1 MKLFRTLLQRAFLA
15 MMAIPF
21 KLLLSL
27 NYMAFCGAGSTAQL
41 CRHIAGQGMR
51 KVMIVTDKPLVELG
65 IVAKAVTALEEKGV
79 SCVIYDG
86 ILPDPT
92 FAMVNEGLALQE
104 QHDCDAVLAIGGG
117 SSIDCAKAI
126 VGAIYNGRD
135 ASKLVGYFKMKKP
148 ALPLFALPTTS
159 GTGSEA
165 TIAAVISDAE
175 SHEKFF
181 LADPKMLPRAVALD
195 SDLLLG
201 MPKAITAATGMDA
214 LTHAI
219 EGYIGLWGNEES
231 NARDYAA
238 VKMIF
243 DALPEVYTNG
253 GNADAREQMALAA
266 YYAGMSINDAGVGNV
281 HAIAHQLGRHYST
294 PHGLANAIVMPP
306 VLRFMAKAAQQRL
319 AELGYLIEVAD
330 KSDSEQLAAEKF
342 IEAVAQLNRRLG
354 IPETL
359 DSLREAD
366 FKAIAKDAVKEG
378 AGYPVPLLM
387 SRKEC
392 EAILASLATATE
404 STNGARAAA

>member
-1 MKLFRTLLQRAFLA
+1 

-27 NYMAFCGAGSTAQL
+27 NYMAFSGAGSTAQL
-41 CRHIAGQGMR
+41 CRHIAGQGLR

-65 IVAKAVTALEEKGV
+65 IVAKAVSALEEKGV

-92 FAMVNEGLALQE
+92 FAMVNEGLQLQA
-104 QHDCDAVLAIGGG
+104 QHNCDAVLAIGGG

-126 VGAIYNGRD
+126 IGAVYNGRD
-135 ASKLVGYFKMKKP
+135 AGKLVGYFKMKER

-165 TIAAVISDAE
+165 TIAAVISDAQ

-243 DALPEVYTNG
+243 ESLPEAYNNG
-253 GNADAREQMALAA
+253 SNAEAREQMALAA
-266 YYAGMSINDAGVGNV
+266 YYAGQSINDAGVGNV
-281 HAIAHQLGRHYST
+281 HAIAHQFGRYYGT

-306 VLRFMAKAAQQRL
+306 VLRFMAKAAQKPL
-319 AELGYLIEVAD
+319 AELGYLIEAAD
-330 KSDSEQLAAEKF
+330 KADSEQQAAEKF
-342 IEAVAQLNRRLG
+342 IDAVAQLNRQLG

-359 DSLREAD
+359 DSLSEAD
-366 FKAIAKDAVKEG
+366 FAAIAKAAVKEG

-392 EAILASLATATE
+392 EAILASLLSGTDTRKGE
-404 STNGARAAA
+404 KAA